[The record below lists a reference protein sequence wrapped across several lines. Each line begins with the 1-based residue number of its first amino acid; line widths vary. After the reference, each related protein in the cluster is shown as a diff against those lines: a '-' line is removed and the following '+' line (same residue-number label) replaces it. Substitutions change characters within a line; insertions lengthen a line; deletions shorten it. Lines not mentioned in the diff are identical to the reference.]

1 MKKIRAFYYKENYYC
16 FLPGEDLTVEEL
28 RASLGGKGIRMNV
41 TRLSRKNCLPP
52 YFVTGQQETVTVRLK
67 PWHMYPVTAYLLSRK
82 EYDARLL
89 KKVEKICPGCLH
101 YGGDGTQLEE
111 HCYLEMGLD
120 GSCPYRQEQRRTR
133 PCESWWTR
141 RSTTRRRSWCARPSG
156 RIWGRWPAAGWS
168 WPSTASG
175 MP

>member
-120 GSCPYRQEQRRTR
+120 GSCPYRQEQSRY
-133 PCESWWTR
+133 SLQ
-141 RSTTRRRSWCARPSG
+141 
-156 RIWGRWPAAGWS
+156 AAAA
-168 WPSTASG
+168 TAWQKLSKKNKALRELVDA
-175 MP
+175 

>member
-82 EYDARLL
+82 DYDARLL
-89 KKVEKICPGCLH
+89 
-101 YGGDGTQLEE
+101 
-111 HCYLEMGLD
+111 
-120 GSCPYRQEQRRTR
+120 
-133 PCESWWTR
+133 
-141 RSTTRRRSWCARPSG
+141 
-156 RIWGRWPAAGWS
+156 
-168 WPSTASG
+168 
-175 MP
+175 

>member
-16 FLPGEDLTVEEL
+16 FLPGEDRTVEEL
-28 RASLGGKGIRMNV
+28 RASLGGKGIQRNV

-89 KKVEKICPGCLH
+89 KKV
-101 YGGDGTQLEE
+101 
-111 HCYLEMGLD
+111 
-120 GSCPYRQEQRRTR
+120 
-133 PCESWWTR
+133 
-141 RSTTRRRSWCARPSG
+141 
-156 RIWGRWPAAGWS
+156 
-168 WPSTASG
+168 
-175 MP
+175 